1 MKTLAISRFRAT
13 CAAVLERVRRT
24 GEPILVTRFGEPLAK
39 VVPPPVPARSES
51 WLGSF
56 RDRGKIL
63 GEIVSPATSEGE
75 WEVHAP
81 ERCEPRS
88 PYEIYR
94 DLDLGPGG
102 YANRPAKE
110 SRRGA
115 REAVLKAQD
124 DD

>member
-1 MKTLAISRFRAT
+1 MKSIAISRFRAT

-24 GEPILVTRFGEPLAK
+24 GEPILVTRFGKPLAK
-39 VVPPPVPARSES
+39 VVPPPVPARPES

-56 RDRGKIL
+56 RDRGEIV
-63 GEIVSPATSEGE
+63 GDIVSPATTEDE
-75 WEVHAP
+75 WEVHAS
-81 ERCEPRS
+81 ERSEPRS

-102 YANRPAKE
+102 YANRPATE

-115 REAVLKAQD
+115 REAILKAQD
-124 DD
+124 D